1 MFCVALKMFANN
13 LLVLNV
19 TKGLLIINFFFL
31 NIIFYKFIEHKL
43 NFNEGSDYSGF
54 EIIGCG
60 ILGENKQMPLSKKQ
74 SSILPHF
81 PN

>member
-1 MFCVALKMFANN
+1 MMFCVALKMFANN

-60 ILGENKQMPLSKKQ
+60 ILSHICNGVIST
-74 SSILPHF
+74 
-81 PN
+81 